1 MAYRST
7 IIEVRPNTS
16 VDFFDNGDDY
26 KAYIIE
32 TYEDTNKSS
41 KEVTISDDGLT
52 RTRVRDFDNKDTF
65 DEIGT
70 ANEACIAARELRDA
84 YNTENSISKEVS
96 HGEV

>member
-41 KEVTISDDGLT
+41 FTISYSNNNLT
-52 RTRVRDFDNKDTF
+52 KTKVRDYDNKDSY
-65 DEIGT
+65 DEMKADET
-70 ANEACIAARELRDA
+70 CIAVRELRDA

>member
-52 RTRVRDFDNKDTF
+52 RTRVRDFDNIDTF
-65 DEIGT
+65 DEIL
-70 ANEACIAARELRDA
+70 ANETCIAAKSLRDA
-84 YNTENSISKEVS
+84 YNTENSISKEVLIE
-96 HGEV
+96 EV

>member
-52 RTRVRDFDNKDTF
+52 RTRVRDFDNKDSF
-65 DEIGT
+65 DEMK
-70 ANEACIAARELRDA
+70 ADEKCIASRELRDA
-84 YNTENSISKEVS
+84 YNTENSISKEGS

>member
-16 VDFFDNGDDY
+16 VDFFDSGDDI

-65 DEIGT
+65 DAIN
-70 ANEACIAARELRDA
+70 ADEACIAAKSLRDA
-84 YNTENSISKEVS
+84 YNTENSISKEIS
-96 HGEV
+96 IGEV

>member
-16 VDFFDNGDDY
+16 VDFFDSGDDI

-52 RTRVRDFDNKDTF
+52 RTRVRDFDNKDSF
-65 DEIGT
+65 DEMK
-70 ANEACIAARELRDA
+70 ADEKCIASRELRDA
-84 YNTENSISKEVS
+84 YNTENQISKEGS

>member
-16 VDFFDNGDDY
+16 VDFFDSGDDI

-52 RTRVRDFDNKDTF
+52 RTRVRDFDNKDSF
-65 DEIGT
+65 DEMK
-70 ANEACIAARELRDA
+70 ADEKCIASRELRDA
-84 YNTENSISKEVS
+84 YNTENSISKEIS
-96 HGEV
+96 IGEV

>member
-16 VDFFDNGDDY
+16 VDFFDSSDDH

-52 RTRVRDFDNKDTF
+52 RTRVRDFDNKDTL
-65 DEIGT
+65 DEII
-70 ANEACIAARELRDA
+70 ANEACIAVRELRDA
-84 YNTENSISKEVS
+84 YYTENSISKEGS

>member
-16 VDFFDNGDDY
+16 VDFFDSSDDY

-41 KEVTISDDGLT
+41 KGATISDDGLT
-52 RTRVRDFDNKDTF
+52 RTRVRDFDNKDSF
-65 DEIGT
+65 DEMKADET
-70 ANEACIAARELRDA
+70 CIAVRELRDA
-84 YNTENSISKEVS
+84 YNTENQISKEGS

>member
-7 IIEVRPNTS
+7 VIEVRPNTS

-41 KEVTISDDGLT
+41 FTISFSNNSLT
-52 RTRVRDFDNKDTF
+52 KTGVRDFDNKDSF
-65 DEIGT
+65 DEMK
-70 ANEACIAARELRDA
+70 ADEKCIASRELRDA
-84 YNTENSISKEVS
+84 YNTENEISKEGS
-96 HGEV
+96 QGEV

>member
-16 VDFFDNGDDY
+16 VDFFDNSDDY

-52 RTRVRDFDNKDTF
+52 RTRVRDFDNKDTL
-65 DEIGT
+65 DEII
-70 ANEACIAARELRDA
+70 ANEACIAVRELRDA

>member
-16 VDFFDNGDDY
+16 VDFFDSGDDI

-52 RTRVRDFDNKDTF
+52 RTRVRDFDNKDTL
-65 DEIGT
+65 DEII
-70 ANEACIAARELRDA
+70 ANEACIAVRELRDA

>member
-52 RTRVRDFDNKDTF
+52 RTRVRDFDNKDSF
-65 DEIGT
+65 DEMK
-70 ANEACIAARELRDA
+70 ADEKCIASRELRDA
-84 YNTENSISKEVS
+84 YNTENEISKEGS
-96 HGEV
+96 QGEV